1 MAQSGFTPISLYYSS
16 TVSQVPL
23 AGNLAFGELAINILD
38 GKLYFKNSVGAVT
51 LLSSSAIA
59 SGAFTTLSYSTSFT
73 GTASA
78 TITDNS
84 TSSALR
90 VTQTG
95 TGNSLLVED
104 SANPDATPFVIDNIG
119 RIVIGFTTPI
129 TTYYDPQ
136 TTFARTYKAQIQ
148 GNTNTTDAGL
158 ALTSWS
164 TVAGPA
170 LFYGSSILLTR
181 SKSGTI
187 GTQGVV
193 ASGDALGALMFSGD
207 DGTNFVGA
215 ASISAFVD
223 GIPGTNDMPGRI
235 LFSTTADGAATPT
248 ERMRIDS
255 AGLVQIGSTSGAY
268 KLNVFSDTPLSLY
281 SAAGTGQTTFTI
293 VGNATLSTNHYF
305 STGSTITFG
314 TNANGAGV
322 TERFRV
328 DSLGNFDIGTTTSTE
343 KFNVGQGNAYILRTG
358 GAKLRLADQNN
369 EVSFESVPVSLSTDA
384 IFKTSGVERMR
395 IDATGNVGI
404 GVTPSAWG
412 SNYRAIESS
421 ANSSVAI
428 AAANI
433 NGITFISNAYNDNTN
448 YLYKTTGAA
457 ARYSINN
464 NIYQWY
470 NAPSG
475 TAGTTITFT
484 QAMTL
489 DAAGN
494 LGIGATGPAAKL
506 DVLNTTAS
514 NTVGARFSVNSG
526 GYSAQNLSGL
536 QIYYNLSNGLAE
548 STIVYGNTTN
558 SFLAIGN
565 HNGTSYAE
573 RMRIDAV
580 GNVGIGITPSNL
592 YTPGKV
598 IQIGV
603 AGGATIYGS
612 SSTAAI
618 SQNINL
624 DVSGNYLYAT
634 TGTALNYKQASGQ
647 HQWYI
652 APSGTAGAVITFTQ
666 AMTLDASGNLGL
678 GVTPSAWNNSQK
690 AIDINTI
697 GCVRADT
704 LTVGFNNNTYYSSGA
719 VWVYK
724 TTLAATRYEQ
734 NSGQHI
740 WHTAPSG
747 TAGTTATFTQA
758 MTLDASGN
766 LMVGGTSPLV
776 TAAGRGNITIN
787 GSASSILNFGIGNV
801 SAGYIFQTS
810 SDFTVWNAVAGAMVF
825 GTSNI
830 ERMRLDSTGKLW
842 IGSNSAANVS
852 VGNFVEISGA
862 TTAYANYSANT
873 IRAAVTSTA
882 IGYFTSLSTDVAAF
896 TLSTLYH
903 YYASQ
908 GTFGAGSAVT
918 NQYGF
923 FASTLNIGAT
933 NNYAFIAGDTAAV
946 TAGKTAYG
954 FYSNVNVAS
963 GGGTTYGFYAAG
975 TALSVFNGPVTVASL
990 NGGQLA
996 GLRNRIINGAML
1008 VSQRA
1013 TTATVTAGTA
1023 VPTASTGYPCVDRF
1037 FVYSTGANV
1046 SVSQTGGTP
1055 VNSQRITATGVASV
1069 TAIGIGQRIESANS
1083 FDLSSKTCTLSAV
1096 LSNSLLTTI
1105 TWTASYAN
1113 GTDVFGTIGTPTKT
1127 QIATGTFTVTSTDT
1141 LYSVNISVPSAAT
1154 TGIEIL
1160 FTVGAQISGTFSVSN
1175 VQFEA
1180 GTIATP
1186 FERRPYGMEL
1196 ALCQRYYQKTY
1207 DDATAPATATRLGLV
1222 STMSYSA
1229 AANYGGAFN
1238 FNAPMRAVPTFTYW
1252 DGAGNLSKV
1261 SYYAASA
1268 WVDNN
1273 AWLTILNLST
1283 KGANASYSA
1292 LISAATMIH
1301 YTLSAEL

>member
-59 SGAFTTLSYSTSFT
+59 GGAFTTLSYSTSFT

-84 TSSALR
+84 ANPALR

-95 TGNSLLVED
+95 AGLSILVED
-104 SANPDATPFVIDNIG
+104 SANPDSSPFAVDTSGNVGIGVLAPATKLQVVGGQILLDNGQFYGIKTSLG
-119 RIVIGFTTPI
+119 
-129 TTYYDPQ
+129 
-136 TTFARTYKAQIQ
+136 A
-148 GNTNTTDAGL
+148 TNSVL
-158 ALTSWS
+158 ALDASNNLLIGAGGA
-164 TVAGPA
+164 TVSN
-170 LFYGSSILLTR
+170 LFYTG
-181 SKSGTI
+181 
-187 GTQGVV
+187 
-193 ASGDALGALMFSGD
+193 GA
-207 DGTNFVGA
+207 
-215 ASISAFVD
+215 
-223 GIPGTNDMPGRI
+223 
-235 LFSTTADGAATPT
+235 
-248 ERMRIDS
+248 ERMRIDA
-255 AGLVQIGSTSGAY
+255 AGLVQIGSTGGIY

-369 EVSFESVPVSLSTDA
+369 EVSFESLPVSLSTDA

-395 IDATGNVGI
+395 IDAVGNVGVGI
-404 GVTPSAWG
+404 VPSAWG
-412 SNYRAIESS
+412 TSGVSYKALEVGFGSTGSAALSS
-421 ANSSVAI
+421 AGSTAD
-428 AAANI
+428 
-433 NGITFISNAYNDNTN
+433 ISQNAY
-448 YLYKTTGAA
+448 
-457 ARYSINN
+457 
-464 NIYQWY
+464 
-470 NAPSG
+470 
-475 TAGTTITFT
+475 
-484 QAMTL
+484 
-489 DAAGN
+489 
-494 LGIGATGPAAKL
+494 
-506 DVLNTTAS
+506 
-514 NTVGARFSVNSG
+514 
-526 GYSAQNLSGL
+526 
-536 QIYYNLSNGLAE
+536 
-548 STIVYGNTTN
+548 
-558 SFLAIGN
+558 
-565 HNGTSYAE
+565 HNGTNWIYRTTNTAS
-573 RMRIDAV
+573 
-580 GNVGIGITPSNL
+580 L
-592 YTPGKV
+592 YR
-598 IQIGV
+598 Q
-603 AGGATIYGS
+603 
-612 SSTAAI
+612 
-618 SQNINL
+618 
-624 DVSGNYLYAT
+624 
-634 TGTALNYKQASGQ
+634 QAST
-647 HQWYI
+647 HLWYT
-652 APSGTAGAVITFTQ
+652 APSGTAGATIAFTQ
-666 AMTLDASGNLGL
+666 AMTLDASGNLGVGTASPTSAAGFTFVTAQNTTNGAAFEAKDASIVTRFQSLTAQGYGSVSVVSNHPLAFLTNGVERARIDTSGNLGL
-678 GVTPSAWNNSQK
+678 GVTPSAWNSFPALQTTGNYALCALGYS
-690 AIDINTI
+690 
-697 GCVRADT
+697 
-704 LTVGFNNNTYYSSGA
+704 NNMYYQTG
-719 VWVYK
+719 YK
-724 TTLAATRYEQ
+724 YISTDFATRYEQ
-734 NSGQHI
+734 GSGQHR
-740 WHTAPSG
+740 WFNAPSG
-747 TAGTTATFTQA
+747 TLNTTITFTQA

-810 SDFTVWNAVAGAMVF
+810 SDFTVWNAVAGSMVF
-825 GTSNI
+825 GTSNL
-830 ERMRLDSTGKLW
+830 ERMRLDSTGNLGIGTTTPGTKLE
-842 IGSNSAANVS
+842 IFNGSGSSPNLSGTS
-852 VGNFVEISGA
+852 GNFAITQPGLLTSLQMGGYAIAPYSLWMQGQNKSGSSFPLVLNPLGGNVGIGLDAPTTKLDVNGSIRCLALGIGGSPSAGQNLYLVQGITGNVNSTAVRQQGVVDLASVTSSCYAFDNVMATSATAVTLGAYVHYSSQQGTIGAGA
-862 TTAYANYSANT
+862 T
-873 IRAAVTSTA
+873 VTS
-882 IGYFTSLSTDVAAF
+882 
-896 TLSTLYH
+896 
-903 YYASQ
+903 
-908 GTFGAGSAVT
+908 
-918 NQYGF
+918 QYGF
-923 FASTLNIGAT
+923 LSAASLVGAT
-933 NNYAFIAGDTAAV
+933 NNTAFFADNTAAI
-946 TAGKTAYG
+946 TAGKIAIG
-954 FYSNVNVAS
+954 FYSNINAPT
-963 GGGTTYGFYAAG
+963 GGGTTWGFYAAG
-975 TALSVFNGPVTVASL
+975 TAANLFNGPVTVASL

-1013 TTATVTAGTA
+1013 VTATVTAGTA

-1055 VNSQRITATGVASV
+1055 ANSQRITATGVASV

-1105 TWTASYAN
+1105 TWIASYAN

-1273 AWLTILNLST
+1273 AWLTILNLSA